1 MIDFSTSP
9 PTCVPAAPWHAW
21 LDRAASVDHAVDLV
35 RDYLAEVPPEALA
48 RLPACCRKV
57 RVKAADDIEYWTYRL
72 SQAHRLNEHDAPT
85 EDLMHEIFSL
95 LLHASLRLAQIDRER
110 AREALA
116 EQ

>member
-9 PTCVPAAPWHAW
+9 PTCLPAAPWHAW
-21 LDRAASVDHAVDLV
+21 LGRATTGEQAGELV
-35 RDYLAEVPPEALA
+35 RDYFAEVSPEALA
-48 RLPACCRKV
+48 RLPAPCRKI

-72 SQAHRLNEHDAPT
+72 SEAHRFNEHDAPT
-85 EDLMHEIFSL
+85 EDLMHELFSL

>member
-9 PTCVPAAPWHAW
+9 PTCLPAAPWHAW

-48 RLPACCRKV
+48 KLPTCCRKI

-72 SQAHRLNEHDAPT
+72 SEAHRVNEHDAPT
-85 EDLMHEIFSL
+85 EDLLHEIFSL
-95 LLHASLRLAQIDRER
+95 LLHASLRLAQIERER
-110 AREALA
+110 VLEAVA
-116 EQ
+116 AQ